1 MGNKTSLLPILYA
14 LFPLRHE
21 RDIEPF
27 GGSCAVLLGK
37 DKPDP
42 FEVYNDYNSNL
53 VNLFRCMRDRPA
65 ELIREQER
73 FSLSVLAEVPAP
85 QFPGGIQRLEEVF

>member
-1 MGNKTSLLPILYA
+1 M
-14 LFPLRHE
+14 
-21 RDIEPF
+21 
-27 GGSCAVLLGK
+27 LLGK

-65 ELIREQER
+65 ELIRE
-73 FSLSVLAEVPAP
+73 LGVPAP
-85 QFPGGIQRLEEVF
+85 QFPGGIQRLEEIF